1 MQFTELG
8 VLNVT
13 LEDIS
18 GLYAY
23 RDRDGVAFA
32 DGFAFELKLQ
42 RIALTPGSVRSVR
55 GVELQFSSAELV
67 YPEDYTELEEAV
79 YSVVRQADPSFH
91 G

>member
-1 MQFTELG
+1 MQFTEQG
-8 VLNVT
+8 VLSVT

-23 RDRDGVAFA
+23 RDRDGVAFE
-32 DGFAFELKLQ
+32 DGFTFELKLQ
-42 RIALTPGSVRSVR
+42 RIELTSGSVR
-55 GVELQFSSAELV
+55 GVELQFSAAELV
-67 YPEDYTELEEAV
+67 YPEDYTELQEPI

>member
-1 MQFTELG
+1 MQFTDQG
-8 VLNVT
+8 ILNVT

-32 DGFAFELKLQ
+32 DGLAFELKLQ
-42 RIALTPGSVRSVR
+42 RIELTPGSVR
-55 GVELQFSSAELV
+55 GVELQFGSAELV
-67 YPEDYTELEEAV
+67 YPEDYAELQEAV
-79 YSVVRQADPSFH
+79 YAVVRQTDPEFH